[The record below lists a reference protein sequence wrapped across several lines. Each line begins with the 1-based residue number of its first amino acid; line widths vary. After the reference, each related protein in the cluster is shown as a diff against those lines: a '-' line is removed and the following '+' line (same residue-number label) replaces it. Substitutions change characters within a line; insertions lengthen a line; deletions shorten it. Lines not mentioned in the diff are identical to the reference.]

1 MSKEQLVETKDEIIQ
16 ELWKIKEHFSCSCNK
31 NIRQLIQ
38 LVNTIAKQQGFENT
52 VSNKISSVGDKEMAQ
67 LDNSSIINDITD
79 E

>member
-1 MSKEQLVETKDEIIQ
+1 
-16 ELWKIKEHFSCSCNK
+16 
-31 NIRQLIQ
+31 